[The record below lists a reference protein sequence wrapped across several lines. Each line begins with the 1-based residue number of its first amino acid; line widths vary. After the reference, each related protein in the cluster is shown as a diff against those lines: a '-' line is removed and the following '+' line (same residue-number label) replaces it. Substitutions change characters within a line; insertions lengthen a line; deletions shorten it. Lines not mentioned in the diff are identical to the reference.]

1 MNIFINCLRISRV
14 DFTYVFVAKFKLLCE
29 VTMNVGK
36 FVSYCGELPC
46 LCC

>member
-1 MNIFINCLRISRV
+1 MNIFNFLRFARV
-14 DFTYVFVAKFKLLCE
+14 DVTNMFVAKFKLLSE